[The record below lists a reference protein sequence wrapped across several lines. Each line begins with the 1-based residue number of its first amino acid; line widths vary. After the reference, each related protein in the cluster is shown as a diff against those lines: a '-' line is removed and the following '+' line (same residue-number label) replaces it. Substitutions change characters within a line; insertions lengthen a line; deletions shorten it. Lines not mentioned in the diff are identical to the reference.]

1 MADDLTSTLQQW
13 LDEEMESTPVRAS
26 MLGIDGYD
34 DRLGD
39 HSEAAFLRRE
49 KRDDHWRGVLE
60 AWPDDG
66 LSVDDAIDR
75 DLVLASLRGRLVMR
89 DWVAWRRD
97 PATYLGDCLQGVFT
111 LFLNRLHPEPDLVR
125 FAEARL
131 REVPEVLAAG
141 KANLSAEL
149 ANPVI
154 VGRGAG
160 QARAGIDYARRLVPA
175 EVQDATLRTPGRG
188 GRGGGRRLRRLPHV
202 PRGPG
207 LRAAGPYAI
216 GEERYSGLLQQKE
229 LLGYGAAEMREKG
242 KAAYAELDAEMKE
255 LAQKVAGTDD
265 WRKVVED
272 LNADHPSSPED
283 MRPEYED
290 WTEKARQ
297 FLIDTGARHPARG
310 RALPGRA
317 VAAVPAPDPGGGVV
331 QLAAGVQAG
340 LTGHFFVPFPPDGT
354 PADEVAKRLAT
365 NSHSSIPTIAVH
377 EAYPGHHW
385 HLSWMHKLDRPV
397 RKVVT
402 TSYFTE
408 GWALYAERLMREHG
422 FFDDPRQELC
432 HLDARIFR
440 AARIVVD
447 TSLHIG
453 DMTFEEAVE
462 HMRTRA
468 SLSGA
473 DGPGRGGPLLRW
485 PTQAS
490 SYLTGA
496 LEIERIRADY
506 LAAGRA
512 TSALQRHHRRVRRP
526 PHRPGR
532 RAVRAPDGQVQLSR
546 TPEGRHRPSVPPRCT
561 STRSPWPGAGRC
573 SPSRPCG

>member
-1 MADDLTSTLQQW
+1 MPSDLAAALQQW
-13 LDEEMESTPVRAS
+13 LDDEMDATPVRAS
-26 MLGIDGYD
+26 ALGIDGYD
-34 DRLGD
+34 ERLGD
-39 HSEAAFLRRE
+39 HAESALLANE
-49 KRDDHWRGVLE
+49 KRDDRWRATFE
-60 AWPDDG
+60 SFADDG
-66 LSVDDAIDR
+66 LTLDERIDR

-89 DWVAWRRD
+89 DWANWRRD
-97 PATYLGDCLQGVFT
+97 PALYLGSCLQGVFT
-111 LFLNRLHPEPDLVR
+111 LFLNRLHPEADLVR

-131 REVPEVLAAG
+131 RAIPDVLAAG

-160 QARAGIDYARRLVPA
+160 QARAGITYARDLVPA
-175 EVQDATLRTPGRG
+175 EVSDPALRSRLAEAGEVAADAFADFLAFLEDLVGRAQG
-188 GRGGGRRLRRLPHV
+188 E
-202 PRGPG
+202 
-207 LRAAGPYAI
+207 YAI

-229 LLGYGAAEMREKG
+229 LLGYGARDMRERG
-242 KAAYAELDAEMKE
+242 RAAYAELDAEMQE
-255 LAQKVAGTDD
+255 LAARVSDTKD
-265 WRKVVED
+265 WRAVVES
-272 LNADHPSSPED
+272 LNDDHPSSPED
-283 MRPEYED
+283 MRQKYEE
-290 WTEKARQ
+290 WTERARQ
-297 FLIDTGARHPARG
+297 FLRDTGLVT
-310 RALPGRA
+310 LPEDERCLVDPSPPFQRPIMA
-317 VAAVPAPDPGGGVV
+317 VASYSSPPAFK
-331 QLAAGVQAG
+331 AG

-354 PADEVAKRLAT
+354 APEEVAKRLAT

-408 GWALYAERLMREHG
+408 GWALYAERLMREQG
-422 FFDDPRQELC
+422 FFTDPRQELC

-462 HMRTRA
+462 HMRTKA
-468 SLSGA
+468 SLSEPTA
-473 DGPGRGGPLLRW
+473 RAEVGRYCTW

-496 LEIERIRADY
+496 LEIERIRAAY
-506 LAAGRA
+506 LDTGRGDLRSFNDTIAG
-512 TSALQRHHRRVRRP
+512 SGALP
-526 PHRPGR
+526 IALAE
-532 RAVRAPDGQVQLSR
+532 RAVLA
-546 TPEGRHRPSVPPRCT
+546 T
-561 STRSPWPGAGRC
+561 
-573 SPSRPCG
+573 

>member
-1 MADDLTSTLQQW
+1 MADDLAAVLQQW
-13 LDEEMESTPVRAS
+13 LDEEMDATPVRAS
-26 MLGIDGYD
+26 ALGIDGYD

-39 HSEAAFLRRE
+39 YSEAATLARE
-49 KRDDHWRGVLE
+49 KRDDHWRAVLE
-60 AWPDDG
+60 GFGDDV
-66 LSVDDAIDR
+66 LSSDDRIDR

-89 DWVAWRRD
+89 DWANWRRD
-97 PATYLGDCLQGVFT
+97 PALYLGACLQGVFT

-131 REVPEVLAAG
+131 REVPDVLAAG

-160 QARAGIDYARRLVPA
+160 QARAGITYARELVPA
-175 EVQDATLRTPGRG
+175 EVSDPA
-188 GRGGGRRLRRLPHV
+188 
-202 PRGPG
+202 
-207 LRAAGPYAI
+207 LRARLAEAGEVAADAFADFLAFLEDLGTRASGEYAI
-216 GEERYSGLLQQKE
+216 GEERYSGLLEQKE
-229 LLGYGAAEMREKG
+229 LLGYGARDMRERG
-242 KAAYAELDAEMKE
+242 RAAYAQLDAEMQE
-255 LAQKVAGTDD
+255 LAAKVGSSAD
-265 WRKVVED
+265 WRATVEE
-272 LNADHPSSPED
+272 LNDDHPSSPED
-283 MRPEYED
+283 MRQKYED
-290 WTEKARQ
+290 WTERARQ
-297 FLIDTGARHPARG
+297 FLRDTGLVT
-310 RALPGRA
+310 LPDGERCLVDPSPPFQRPIMA
-317 VAAVPAPDPGGGVV
+317 VASYSSPPAFKP
-331 QLAAGVQAG
+331 G
-340 LTGHFFVPFPPDGT
+340 LTGHFFVPYPPDGT

-422 FFDDPRQELC
+422 FFTDPRQELC

-462 HMRTRA
+462 HMRTKA
-468 SLSGA
+468 SLSEPTA
-473 DGPGRGGPLLRW
+473 RAEVGRYCTW

-490 SYLTGA
+490 SYLTGS
-496 LEIERIRADY
+496 LEIERIRARY
-506 LAAGRA
+506 LADGRGDVRTFNDTIAG
-512 TSALQRHHRRVRRP
+512 SGALP
-526 PHRPGR
+526 IALAE
-532 RAVRAPDGQVQLSR
+532 RAVLG
-546 TPEGRHRPSVPPRCT
+546 
-561 STRSPWPGAGRC
+561 
-573 SPSRPCG
+573 

>member
-1 MADDLTSTLQQW
+1 MPDDLAAVLRQY
-13 LDEEMESTPVRAS
+13 LDDEMGRAPARAS
-26 MLGIDGYD
+26 QLGIDGYD

-39 HSEAAFLRRE
+39 HSEAAILASQT
-49 KRDDHWRGVLE
+49 RDDQWRATLE
-60 AWPDDG
+60 AFADEALTPDER
-66 LSVDDAIDR
+66 IDR

-89 DWVAWRRD
+89 DWANWRRD
-97 PATYLGDCLQGVFT
+97 PATYLNSCLQGVFT

-154 VGRGAG
+154 VGRGVG
-160 QARAGIDYARRLVPA
+160 QARAGITYARQLVPA
-175 EVQDATLRTPGRG
+175 EVSDPVLRSRLADAGEVAADAFADFLTFLEE
-188 GRGGGRRLRRLPHV
+188 LSS
-202 PRGPG
+202 
-207 LRAAGPYAI
+207 RAQGSYAI

-229 LLGYGAAEMREKG
+229 LLGYGAADMREKG
-242 KAAYAELDAEMKE
+242 RAVYAELDAEMQE
-255 LAQKVAGTDD
+255 LAVAVGDTKD
-265 WRKVVED
+265 WRAVVEE
-272 LNADHPSSPED
+272 LNGDHPSSPED
-283 MRPEYED
+283 MRQKYED
-290 WTEKARQ
+290 CTERARH
-297 FLIDTGARHPARG
+297 FLRDTGLVT
-310 RALPGRA
+310 LPDGERCLVDPSPPFQRPVQA
-317 VAAVPAPDPGGGVV
+317 VASYSSPPAFKP
-331 QLAAGVQAG
+331 G

-385 HLSWMHKLDRPV
+385 HLSWMHKLDRPI

-422 FFDDPRQELC
+422 FFTDPRQELC

-462 HMRTRA
+462 HMRTKA
-468 SLSGA
+468 SLSEPTA
-473 DGPGRGGPLLRW
+473 RAEVGRYCAW

-490 SYLTGA
+490 SYLTGS
-496 LEIERIRADY
+496 LEIERIRAAY
-506 LAAGRA
+506 FAAGRGDVRSFNDTIA
-512 TSALQRHHRRVRRP
+512 GSGALP
-526 PHRPGR
+526 IALAE
-532 RAVRAPDGQVQLSR
+532 RAVNQSA
-546 TPEGRHRPSVPPRCT
+546 
-561 STRSPWPGAGRC
+561 
-573 SPSRPCG
+573 